1 MGGDLSCQVFDV
13 FGTCPQVLALHAAE
27 LLRENLADREGGGC
41 RLFASTD
48 ALLDRPGDFRIVHD
62 IQERTKN
69 GGFLAVHAGVTV
81 VMILNP
87 GLDVGPDG
95 IQGGTE
101 PINLTIDLIGANT
114 SSLRFKRVRYA
125 ERDRPPLPACR
136 HARDPIGADRWLTP
150 ATVAEG
156 ALCAWGSDAPSIF
169 LSPCSFRSR
178 TRRVRR
184 QPGGRPHQRPEA

>member
-1 MGGDLSCQVFDV
+1 MPRNCCAD
-13 FGTCPQVLALHAAE
+13 
-27 LLRENLADREGGGC
+27 LADREGGGH
-41 RLFASTD
+41 RLFASAD

-62 IQERTKN
+62 IEECTKN

-114 SSLRFKRVRYA
+114 SSLRFKLGFDMQESGTDHHSR
-125 ERDRPPLPACR
+125 ACR
-136 HARDPIGADRWLTP
+136 HARDPIGAY
-150 ATVAEG
+150 
-156 ALCAWGSDAPSIF
+156 
-169 LSPCSFRSR
+169 
-178 TRRVRR
+178 
-184 QPGGRPHQRPEA
+184 